1 LSKPEYANWVP
12 LKLVWVPGALALVL
26 AGLALLYPWIA
37 LPAMISFMCSAYFA
51 YARWQFSAG
60 GGDLQVRIQHLL
72 LGRLHW
78 DGSGKVLDIGC
89 GNGPVT
95 IAIAKAY
102 PSAQVTGIDYW
113 GTSWEYSRAVCEG
126 NAAAEGVTHRV
137 TFKRGSAES
146 LPFPDGTFDAAVS
159 NLVFHEVRSVA
170 DKKILLKEALRVLKK
185 GGIFV
190 FQDLFLW
197 GAVYG
202 DTGQLLDAIRGW
214 GVEAVALS
222 RTNEADFIPKLL
234 KLPFMVGTIAIIE
247 GTM

>member
-1 LSKPEYANWVP
+1 
-12 LKLVWVPGALALVL
+12 VL
-26 AGLALLYPWIA
+26 AALALLYPWIA
-37 LPAMISFMCSAYFA
+37 LPATAFFMCSAYFA
-51 YARWQFSAG
+51 YARWQFAAG
-60 GGDLQVRIQHLL
+60 GGDLQARIQHLL
-72 LGRLHW
+72 LERLHW

-102 PSAQVTGIDYW
+102 PAAQVTGIDYW
-113 GTSWEYSRAVCEG
+113 GRSWEYSRAVCEA

-170 DKKILLKEALRVLKK
+170 DKKILLKEALRVVKK

-197 GAVYG
+197 QAVYG
-202 DTGQLLDAIRGW
+202 DPAQLLDVIKGW

-222 RTNEADFIPKLL
+222 RTNEVDFIPKLL
-234 KLPFMVGTIAIIE
+234 KLPFMLGTIGIIE
-247 GTM
+247 GTK